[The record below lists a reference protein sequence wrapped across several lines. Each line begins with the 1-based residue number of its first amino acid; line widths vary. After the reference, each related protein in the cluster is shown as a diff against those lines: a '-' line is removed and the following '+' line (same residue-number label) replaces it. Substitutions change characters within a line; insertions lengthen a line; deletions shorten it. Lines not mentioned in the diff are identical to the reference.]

1 MGKVKNM
8 AWDSA
13 TNFLSQIEDDVI
25 SQKITKDE
33 ALTKMQNSNEM
44 LSLEGI
50 NSKSDAEE
58 WLDDIHKTHNLLETP
73 TQQMINDNT
82 IGIGELEDVIDNMKE
97 TNLEKQL
104 WGENE

>member
-1 MGKVKNM
+1 MKVKNW

-13 TNFLSQIEDDVI
+13 TKFLSQIESNLI
-25 SQKITKDE
+25 SLKITKDE

-58 WLDDIHKTHNLLETP
+58 W
-73 TQQMINDNT
+73 
-82 IGIGELEDVIDNMKE
+82 IDNIHFQYNLME
-97 TNLEKQL
+97 TANV
-104 WGENE
+104 

>member
-1 MGKVKNM
+1 MKVKNW

-13 TNFLSQIEDDVI
+13 SKFLSQIEDDLI
-25 SQKITKDE
+25 SLKITKSD

-58 WLDDIHKTHNLLETP
+58 WLDSIHINNTLVETA
-73 TQQMINDNT
+73 NA
-82 IGIGELEDVIDNMKE
+82 
-97 TNLEKQL
+97 
-104 WGENE
+104 

>member
-13 TNFLSQIEDDVI
+13 SNFLSQIENDLI
-25 SQKITKDE
+25 SLKITKSE
-33 ALTKMQNSNEM
+33 ALTKMQDSNEM

-58 WLDDIHKTHNLLETP
+58 WLDSIHINNTLTETP
-73 TQQMINDNT
+73 RIANSV
-82 IGIGELEDVIDNMKE
+82 EDVIDNMKE
-97 TNLEKQL
+97 TKLENLL
-104 WGENE
+104 WGDNNE

>member
-13 TNFLSQIEDDVI
+13 TKFLSQIENDLI
-25 SQKITKDE
+25 SLKITRSE

-58 WLDDIHKTHNLLETP
+58 WLDSIHINNTLVETA
-73 TQQMINDNT
+73 NA
-82 IGIGELEDVIDNMKE
+82 
-97 TNLEKQL
+97 
-104 WGENE
+104 

>member
-1 MGKVKNM
+1 MGKVKNW

-13 TNFLSQIEDDVI
+13 TKFLSQIEDDLI
-25 SQKITKDE
+25 SLKITKSD

-58 WLDDIHKTHNLLETP
+58 WLDSIHINNTLVETA
-73 TQQMINDNT
+73 N
-82 IGIGELEDVIDNMKE
+82 V
-97 TNLEKQL
+97 
-104 WGENE
+104 

>member
-1 MGKVKNM
+1 MKIKNW

-13 TNFLSQIEDDVI
+13 TNFLSQIEDDLI
-25 SQKITKDE
+25 SLKITKSE

-58 WLDDIHKTHNLLETP
+58 WLDSIHINNTLVETA
-73 TQQMINDNT
+73 NA
-82 IGIGELEDVIDNMKE
+82 
-97 TNLEKQL
+97 
-104 WGENE
+104 

>member
-13 TNFLSQIEDDVI
+13 TKFLSQIEDDLI
-25 SQKITKDE
+25 SLKITKSE
-33 ALTKMQNSNEM
+33 ALTKMQDSNEM

-58 WLDDIHKTHNLLETP
+58 W
-73 TQQMINDNT
+73 
-82 IGIGELEDVIDNMKE
+82 IDNIHFQYNLVE
-97 TNLEKQL
+97 TANV
-104 WGENE
+104 

>member
-1 MGKVKNM
+1 MKVKNW

-13 TNFLSQIEDDVI
+13 TKFLSQIEDDLI
-25 SQKITKDE
+25 SLKITKSE

-58 WLDDIHKTHNLLETP
+58 WLDSIHINNTLVETA
-73 TQQMINDNT
+73 NA
-82 IGIGELEDVIDNMKE
+82 
-97 TNLEKQL
+97 
-104 WGENE
+104 

>member
-13 TNFLSQIEDDVI
+13 SKFLSQIENDLI
-25 SQKITKDE
+25 SLKSTKSD
-33 ALTKMQNSNEM
+33 ALTKMQDSNEM

-58 WLDDIHKTHNLLETP
+58 WLDSIHINNTLVETA
-73 TQQMINDNT
+73 NA
-82 IGIGELEDVIDNMKE
+82 
-97 TNLEKQL
+97 
-104 WGENE
+104 

>member
-1 MGKVKNM
+1 MM
-8 AWDSA
+8 
-13 TNFLSQIEDDVI
+13 LI

-58 WLDDIHKTHNLLETP
+58 WLDSIHKTHNLLETA
-73 TQQMINDNT
+73 NA
-82 IGIGELEDVIDNMKE
+82 
-97 TNLEKQL
+97 
-104 WGENE
+104 

>member
-1 MGKVKNM
+1 MKVKNW

-13 TNFLSQIEDDVI
+13 TKFLSQIEDDLI
-25 SQKITKDE
+25 SLKITKSD

-58 WLDDIHKTHNLLETP
+58 LLDSIHINNTLVETA
-73 TQQMINDNT
+73 NA
-82 IGIGELEDVIDNMKE
+82 
-97 TNLEKQL
+97 
-104 WGENE
+104 

>member
-1 MGKVKNM
+1 MSKIKNW

-13 TNFLSQIEDDVI
+13 SNFLSQIEDDVT

-58 WLDDIHKTHNLLETP
+58 WLGSIHINNTLVETA
-73 TQQMINDNT
+73 N
-82 IGIGELEDVIDNMKE
+82 V
-97 TNLEKQL
+97 
-104 WGENE
+104 

>member
-13 TNFLSQIEDDVI
+13 SNFLSQIENDLI
-25 SQKITKDE
+25 SLKITKSE
-33 ALTKMQNSNEM
+33 ALTKMQDSNEM

-58 WLDDIHKTHNLLETP
+58 WLDSNHINNTLTQTP
-73 TQQMINDNT
+73 RIANSV
-82 IGIGELEDVIDNMKE
+82 EDVIDNMKE
-97 TNLEKQL
+97 TKLENLL

>member
-13 TNFLSQIEDDVI
+13 SNFLSQIENDLI
-25 SQKITKDE
+25 SLKITKSE
-33 ALTKMQNSNEM
+33 ALTKMQDSNEM

-58 WLDDIHKTHNLLETP
+58 WVDNIHFQYNLVETA
-73 TQQMINDNT
+73 NA
-82 IGIGELEDVIDNMKE
+82 
-97 TNLEKQL
+97 
-104 WGENE
+104 